1 MDGAKLRKQLL
12 GGHVSAYMKRL
23 QDKNPDEYKSHFSR
37 FLKAGL
43 EPDDLENMYK
53 SAHTAI
59 REDPTPK
66 SREVVRQLF
75 AITCVRKSHKG
86 LFTADAFYCL
96 VNKFLCITLYHIH
109 NQWDAWSTRP

>member
-1 MDGAKLRKQLL
+1 MDGAKLRRQLL

-23 QDKNPDEYKSHFSR
+23 QNKNPDEYKSHFSQ

-43 EPDDLENMYK
+43 GPDELENMYK

-66 SREVVRQLF
+66 SREEVTTVVIIVVCGNLYQFQQL
-75 AITCVRKSHKG
+75 
-86 LFTADAFYCL
+86 
-96 VNKFLCITLYHIH
+96 IH
-109 NQWDAWSTRP
+109 